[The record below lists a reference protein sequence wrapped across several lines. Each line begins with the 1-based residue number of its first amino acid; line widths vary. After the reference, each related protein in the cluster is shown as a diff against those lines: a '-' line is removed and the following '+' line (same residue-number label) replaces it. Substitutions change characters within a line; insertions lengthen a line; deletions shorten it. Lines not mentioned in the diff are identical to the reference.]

1 MNPLHENIDQQFG
14 FNQGKNLFYQGIL
27 DCLRFS
33 PETMAAIE
41 KMDTLDTD
49 SENLLIDEL
58 TRKAIQEFCRI
69 NQYYTFDKED
79 RQALRN
85 LYTELV
91 ANLKNRTSA
100 ADVIAEQHYQKLI
113 TWLKQTNPFA
123 EQIYSPKG
131 EMIEAV
137 ACSEYSP
144 DLQIEIL
151 DLDIKLVAS
160 PALDIGCGK
169 QGRLVM
175 FLREKGLE
183 AFGFDRFAGENPYLS
198 NADWFEFHFER
209 GRWGTIIS
217 HLGFSNHFY
226 HHHVRNDGNFA
237 EYARKYMEILE
248 SLKPGG
254 SFHYAPALPFVEQ
267 YLDSEKFRL
276 TTRNIGSYEFKAS
289 KITRLRF

>member
-1 MNPLHENIDQQFG
+1 MSPLHENIDQQFG

-33 PETMAAIE
+33 PETLAAIE

-49 SENLLIDEL
+49 SENQLIDEL
-58 TRKAIQEFCRI
+58 THKAIQEFCRI
-69 NQYYTFDKED
+69 NQYYTFSKKD
-79 RQALRN
+79 RQELRN
-85 LYTELV
+85 LYAELV
-91 ANLKNRTSA
+91 ANLKNRTTN
-100 ADVIAEQHYQKLI
+100 ADTIAEQHYQNLI
-113 TWLKQTNPFA
+113 TWLKLTNPFA

-131 EMIEAV
+131 ELIEAV

-144 DLQIEIL
+144 ELQIEIL
-151 DLDIKLVAS
+151 DMDISHIAS
-160 PALDIGCGK
+160 PVLDIGCGK

-183 AFGFDRFAGENPYLS
+183 TFGFDRFASDNPYLS
-198 NADWFEFHFER
+198 NADWFEFHFEK

-237 EYARKYMEILE
+237 EYARKYVEILE

-254 SFHYAPALPFVEQ
+254 CFHYAPALPFVEQ
-267 YLDSEKFRL
+267 YLDSEKYRL

-289 KITRLRF
+289 KVTRLLF